1 MNTENLRGDNA
12 SAAKGK
18 YLVFSPLKLSRNFQI
33 ANIRLGKAETEWIC
47 EFQELDGKFKVLWEI
62 GRGKLL

>member
-18 YLVFSPLKLSRNFQI
+18 YFFFSPLKFSINFQV
-33 ANIRLGKAETEWIC
+33 ANIRPGKVEAE
-47 EFQELDGKFKVLWEI
+47 
-62 GRGKLL
+62 

>member
-18 YLVFSPLKLSRNFQI
+18 YFFFSPLKFSINFQV
-33 ANIRLGKAETEWIC
+33 ANIRPGKVETEWIC